1 MTCAIRGL
9 RVSLWR
15 AGTGN
20 RIRDSRIESPGFFR
34 GGSTSRHQQV
44 VSQEAPLVGAKDE
57 CGGGA
62 MPREMEAGMGLSW
75 RYANWSPG
83 DRASTFKGDSR
94 MDRL

>member
-1 MTCAIRGL
+1 
-9 RVSLWR
+9 
-15 AGTGN
+15 
-20 RIRDSRIESPGFFR
+20 
-34 GGSTSRHQQV
+34 

-62 MPREMEAGMGLSW
+62 MPGEMEAGMELSW

-83 DRASTFKGDSR
+83 DRASTYKGDSW